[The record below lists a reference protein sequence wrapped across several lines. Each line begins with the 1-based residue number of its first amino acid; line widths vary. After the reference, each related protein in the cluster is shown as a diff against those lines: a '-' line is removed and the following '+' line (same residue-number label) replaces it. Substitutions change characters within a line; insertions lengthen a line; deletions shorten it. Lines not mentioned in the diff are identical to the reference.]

1 MFYAWLNEY
10 KRRKDR
16 SMLEEMPLRAD
27 YKERIKQLMGNDGSL
42 SYAVDR
48 VLAEGMGDEESDNVL
63 KEYVSNDN
71 MEYIGEMW
79 EEDSGEMRYGRE
91 PNSYLEDIVMAKCPG
106 VIEVRDEM
114 REAAEGIFDALGWIY
129 SRPDDCLEQLR
140 NVSHALLQIAEKLQ
154 KMDYLQVDYS
164 DIHF

>member
-27 YKERIKQLMGNDGSL
+27 YKERIKQLMGKDGSL

-63 KEYVSNDN
+63 KEYVSND
-71 MEYIGEMW
+71 
-79 EEDSGEMRYGRE
+79 
-91 PNSYLEDIVMAKCPG
+91 
-106 VIEVRDEM
+106 
-114 REAAEGIFDALGWIY
+114 IF
-129 SRPDDCLEQLR
+129 
-140 NVSHALLQIAEKLQ
+140 
-154 KMDYLQVDYS
+154 
-164 DIHF
+164 